1 MGTMK
6 DKVIDSISE
15 FKLDIAGEVEDVKA
29 HVSKYKVVQYM
40 FVGFGVMVFL
50 AVLYNALS

>member
-40 FVGFGVMVFL
+40 FVD
-50 AVLYNALS
+50 SE